1 MTASAPWSVKGI
13 DPKAREIAKDLA
25 RRSGMTLGEWLN
37 QMILDDGAPE
47 EAAATRPAALSTPEP
62 AASFE
67 RFEAPEHPG
76 DDVLRASQA
85 LDRLSARIEAA
96 EQRATLAISGIDQ
109 SVSGVLNRL
118 ETSEREQTAVAA
130 RFEGAVSE
138 LTEENARLS
147 DRLQRMELEAV
158 APPSIE
164 AVRSMETALAKVA
177 SHLYDGEARADQRF
191 GEIRREIDGLGAQLA
206 AAPASDAGGEAE
218 AVLERITERLS
229 EAEERTSTAMRGL
242 EASFA
247 QLDQRLAGAESHLQ
261 ARPAEASLEKLAAD
275 LSARVDA
282 ARAEMADKIR
292 ETADGRFER
301 MEQALSEMTGH
312 VDDAERRS
320 TQAIERMGHEVL
332 RMADTLGRRFGE
344 VEQSSAA
351 AIEQSARVADTLG
364 RRVGEIE
371 QSSAAAIEHVG
382 SEVARMADSLGR
394 RVQEVEHRSADA
406 IEQVGGE
413 VARMTQSMEARLERS
428 DETGA
433 RALEKL
439 GGEIARIT
447 ERLAERIANAERRS
461 AQAMDDVGEQ
471 VARVSDRLQD
481 RQERTSTELS
491 ERIRLSEER
500 TARLLEDARERIDQ
514 RLEETQKR
522 LTETVA
528 SAPMPGFGHNAYVDP
543 DVGPF
548 GRDRF
553 DSPAGAYADPAP
565 QSFAAPE
572 SFAAPQSFR
581 EDEFAPLSGDA
592 DFAAPPRFEPESAR
606 FAEDSRIEPENDIF
620 VDEPRPEAA
629 PLSFGELGRER
640 ASFEAADPADPEP
653 RSFGGFR
660 PDELLAPAPA
670 HEIEDEDGFIAIT
683 EESVVAAAEAHEPE
697 AEVDAEPEF
706 HSQPEAEVDLE
717 AAPEA
722 HADELEAEPEV
733 EPAAPVAPLSTRE
746 LIEQARAA
754 ARAANQG
761 PADARAGK
769 SRKPESRGGMF
780 GGLGRKPEMK
790 KGRGSTLT
798 TALFVSGGAA
808 ALSVALVGY
817 ELVLQKPDGALPNRV
832 AEAMGLSGPKSPV
845 DGEKPA
851 AGEGGGQPLAAVALA
866 PTAVGPTST
875 PTPSAAQNEAGAEIY
890 ADGVRRVEA
899 KDNSGVDVV
908 RKAANLGYAPA
919 QFYLAKLYEAGGN
932 GVKKDADQ
940 ARVWTERAAEGG
952 DEKAMHNLALYYFE
966 GTGGPK
972 NTTLAAQWFRRAADL
987 GLVDSQYNLARL
999 YEEGFGVSQNPAEAY
1014 KWYLIAAKA
1023 GDAESRTSA
1032 QRLKAQL
1039 SPEAQAAAE
1048 RSAAG
1053 FQAQGPQLGT
1063 TQLAQAT
1070 ATPVA
1075 AGGSADITTAQRG
1088 LSRLGY
1094 YQGPYDG
1101 VNSPALSL
1109 AIAAYQRDQGMSS
1122 TGALDATVIQRLSAA
1137 AQ

>member
-1 MTASAPWSVKGI
+1 MTANAPWSVKGI

-47 EAAATRPAALSTPEP
+47 EAATPRPAALSSAGP
-62 AASFE
+62 AAAPARSYE

-109 SVSGVLNRL
+109 SVSGVLSRL
-118 ETSEREQTAVAA
+118 ETTEREQTAVSA
-130 RFEGAVSE
+130 RFEGAVGE
-138 LTEENARLS
+138 LAEEHARMAE
-147 DRLQRMELEAV
+147 RLQRMEQEAI
-158 APPSIE
+158 APPSVE
-164 AVRSMETALAKVA
+164 AVRSMEGALAKVA
-177 SHLYDGEARADQRF
+177 SHLYDGEAKADQRF
-191 GEIRREIDGLGAQLA
+191 GDLRRELDGLSAQLA
-206 AAPASDAGGEAE
+206 VGPSSANPDEQADA
-218 AVLERITERLS
+218 VIERLSGRLS
-229 EAEERTSTAMRGL
+229 EAEERTSAAMRGL

-247 QLDQRLAGAESHLQ
+247 QLDERLAGAET
-261 ARPAEASLEKLAAD
+261 RIEDRVPEASLEQLAAS

-292 ETADGRFER
+292 EAADGRFDR
-301 MEQALSEMTGH
+301 MERTLSEMTGH
-312 VDDAERRS
+312 VEEAERRS
-320 TQAIERMGHEVL
+320 SSAIERMGHEVL
-332 RMADTLGRRFGE
+332 RMADT
-344 VEQSSAA
+344 
-351 AIEQSARVADTLG
+351 
-364 RRVGEIE
+364 
-371 QSSAAAIEHVG
+371 
-382 SEVARMADSLGR
+382 LGR

-413 VARMTQSMEARLERS
+413 VARMSQSMEARLERS
-428 DETGA
+428 DEVGA
-433 RALEKL
+433 KALEKL

-447 ERLAERIANAERRS
+447 ERLSERIANAERRS

-471 VARVSDRLQD
+471 VSRVSERLQD

-522 LTETVA
+522 LAEAT
-528 SAPMPGFGHNAYVDP
+528 APAPSTPGFGHNAFDP

-548 GRDRF
+548 GRERF
-553 DSPAGAYADPAP
+553 DSPVGNYVDPDVAP
-565 QSFAAPE
+565 
-572 SFAAPQSFR
+572 FR
-581 EDEFAPLSGDA
+581 EDDFTPLSEPAG
-592 DFAAPPRFEPESAR
+592 FAAASRSEPEAAR
-606 FAEDSRIEPENDIF
+606 FAEETRIEPDADIF
-620 VDEPRPEAA
+620 VDDAQPEPA
-629 PLSFGELGRER
+629 PMSFGERGREI
-640 ASFEAADPADPEP
+640 ASFEAESQVELEP
-653 RSFGGFR
+653 RSFGGFS
-660 PDELLAPAPA
+660 PDELIAPPAEEAIEEDAFADAAGEAPPALLAAP
-670 HEIEDEDGFIAIT
+670 
-683 EESVVAAAEAHEPE
+683 EAPPEPQPELEPDHEPE
-697 AEVDAEPEF
+697 AE
-706 HSQPEAEVDLE
+706 LE

-722 HADELEAEPEV
+722 HDAALDEPE
-733 EPAAPVAPLSTRE
+733 PLPTTPLSTRE

-754 ARAANQG
+754 ARAANLS
-761 PADARAGK
+761 PAEARAGK
-769 SRKPESRGGMF
+769 ARKPDSRGMF
-780 GGLGRKPEMK
+780 GGLGRKPEPK
-790 KGRGSTLT
+790 KRRGGSTLT

-808 ALSVALVGY
+808 ALAVALVGY
-817 ELVLQKPDGALPNRV
+817 EIVLQKPGGALPNRV
-832 AEAMGLSGPKSPV
+832 ADAMGLGAFISPV
-845 DGEKPA
+845 NGEKPGP
-851 AGEGGGQPLAAVALA
+851 GEGGQPLAAVALA
-866 PTAVGPTST
+866 PTPAGGPAAG
-875 PTPSAAQNEAGAEIY
+875 PAPSAAQSEAGAEIY

-899 KDNSGVDVV
+899 KDNSGVDIIK
-908 RKAANLGYAPA
+908 KAANLGYAPA
-919 QFYLAKLYEAGGN
+919 QFYLAKLYEAGGA

-952 DEKAMHNLALYYFE
+952 DQKAMHNLALYYFE
-966 GTGGPK
+966 GAGGPK
-972 NTTLAAQWFRRAADL
+972 NTTLAAQWFHRAADL

-1014 KWYLIAAKA
+1014 KWYLIAARA

-1032 QRLKAQL
+1032 QRLKSQL

-1053 FQAQGPQLGT
+1053 FQAQGPQLGA

-1070 ATPVA
+1070 VT
-1075 AGGSADITTAQRG
+1075 AGGSADVTTAQRG

-1109 AIAAYQRDQGMSS
+1109 AIAAYQRDQGMAS
-1122 TGALDATVIQRLSAA
+1122 TGTLDGTVIQRLSAA

>member
-37 QMILDDGAPE
+37 QMILEDGTP
-47 EAAATRPAALSTPEP
+47 EAAAPARPAALSTPEP
-62 AASFE
+62 TSSFE

-118 ETSEREQTAVAA
+118 ETAEREQTAVAA

-138 LTEENARLS
+138 LTEENTRLS
-147 DRLQRMELEAV
+147 DRLQRMELEQV
-158 APPSIE
+158 APPSVE
-164 AVRSMETALAKVA
+164 AVRSMEAALAKVA

-191 GEIRREIDGLGAQLA
+191 GELRREIDGLGAQLA
-206 AAPASDAGGEAE
+206 AAPAPDGDSEAE
-218 AVLERITERLS
+218 GVLERLTGRLS
-229 EAEERTSTAMRGL
+229 EAEERTSAAMRGL

-247 QLDQRLAGAESHLQ
+247 QLDQRLAGAESRLQ
-261 ARPAEASLEKLAAD
+261 ARPAEASLEQLAAD

-292 ETADGRFER
+292 EAADGRFER

-332 RMADTLGRRFGE
+332 RMADTLGRRVGE
-344 VEQSSAA
+344 VEQRSAA
-351 AIEQSARVADTLG
+351 AIEQ
-364 RRVGEIE
+364 VG
-371 QSSAAAIEHVG
+371 G
-382 SEVARMADSLGR
+382 EVARMSDNLGR

-413 VARMTQSMEARLERS
+413 VARMTQTMEARMERS
-428 DETGA
+428 DDAAA

-522 LTETVA
+522 LAETVA
-528 SAPMPGFGHNAYVDP
+528 PVSSPGFGHNAYADP

-553 DSPAGAYADPAP
+553 DAP
-565 QSFAAPE
+565 AAPYIDPE
-572 SFAAPQSFR
+572 PTSFR
-581 EDEFAPLSGDA
+581 AEDFAPLSGSDDIA
-592 DFAAPPRFEPESAR
+592 SPSRFEPETAR
-606 FAEDSRIEPENDIF
+606 FAEDSRIEPEADIF
-620 VDEPRPEAA
+620 VDDPRSEPAA
-629 PLSFGELGRER
+629 PSFGELGRER
-640 ASFEAADPADPEP
+640 ASFEAEPPIDPEP

-660 PDELLAPAPA
+660 PDELMAPAPA
-670 HEIEDEDGFIAIT
+670 HETEDEDGFVAIT
-683 EESVVAAAEAHEPE
+683 DGSPVARLETHE
-697 AEVDAEPEF
+697 AEVGPDLDPEP
-706 HSQPEAEVDLE
+706 HPGPEAVADLE

-722 HADELEAEPEV
+722 HADEIEAEPEA
-733 EPAAPVAPLSTRE
+733 EPAPVMPLSTRE

-754 ARAANQG
+754 ARAANPG
-761 PADARAGK
+761 AAEARAGK
-769 SRKPESRGGMF
+769 ARKPDSRGGMF
-780 GGLGRKPEMK
+780 GGLGRKPELK
-790 KGRGSTLT
+790 KGRGGSTLT

-817 ELVLQKPDGALPNRV
+817 ELVLQKPNGALPNQV
-832 AEAMGLSGPKSPV
+832 AEAMGLGGSKSPV
-845 DGEKPA
+845 AGEKPA

-866 PTAVGPTST
+866 PTAAAAAGAPA
-875 PTPSAAQNEAGAEIY
+875 PSAAQNEAGAEIY
-890 ADGVRRVEA
+890 ADGVRRIEA
-899 KDNSGVDVV
+899 KDTSGVDVV

-919 QFYLAKLYEAGGN
+919 QFYLAKLYEAGGA

-972 NTTLAAQWFRRAADL
+972 NTTMAAQWFRRAADL

-1014 KWYLIAAKA
+1014 KWYLIAARS

-1053 FQAQGPQLGT
+1053 FQAQGSQPGA

-1070 ATPVA
+1070 VAPA

-1101 VNSPALSL
+1101 VSSPALSL
-1109 AIAAYQRDQGMSS
+1109 AIAAYQRDQGLPS
-1122 TGALDATVIQRLSAA
+1122 TGMLDATVVQRLSAA